1 MARSVT
7 IVQGT
12 TRSSSVIG
20 INTDYNASADDVLLV
35 DTTGGSLTVTLPDN
49 PGVGDRVQFVD
60 AAGQF
65 GANNCIVSVS
75 NTTTYKIANLNETL
89 NLNVPNQPLELMWSG
104 STYGWVLLNT

>member
-7 IVQGT
+7 ITQGV
-12 TRSSSVIG
+12 TRTSSVIG
-20 INTDYNASADDVLLV
+20 ITTNYTAAADDVLLC
-35 DTTGGSLTVTLPDN
+35 DTSGGSITVTLPDN

-65 GANNCIVSVS
+65 GANNVVVSVS
-75 NTTTYKIANLNETL
+75 NTSTYKIANLNETL
-89 NLNVPNQPLELMWSG
+89 LLNVPNQPLELMWSG